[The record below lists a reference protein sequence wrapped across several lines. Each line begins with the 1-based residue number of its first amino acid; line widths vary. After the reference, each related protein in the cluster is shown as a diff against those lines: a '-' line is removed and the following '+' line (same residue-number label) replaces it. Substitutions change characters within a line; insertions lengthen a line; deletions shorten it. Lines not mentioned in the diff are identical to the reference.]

1 VVEPD
6 LPVSL
11 TQDGLQVSPLT
22 PSLGAEISGIDIR
35 RMDQSRFESLQR
47 CWLKYKVLFLR
58 DQDIDLET
66 LLRFSQYFGE
76 LMRLPYIKP
85 HDDYPDII
93 RVLKEAD
100 EINMGVFGGDWH
112 SDFSFLEAPPQA
124 SILYAQQIPP
134 SGGDTLWVD
143 MVSALQKLPQQL
155 RAPLEGKI
163 AIHCGTPYGVAHAP
177 AEDTRFKG
185 SIEIERNNP
194 EADRETRH
202 PAICRHP
209 ASGEEILFI
218 NPTYT
223 TRIEGLPA
231 RQSDTLLAKLY
242 QHCTRPEF
250 SCRFKW
256 SPGSVALW
264 DNRSTMHY
272 AVNDYDG
279 YRRCMYRTTIRGAP
293 PLPA

>member
-1 VVEPD
+1 MHDD
-6 LPVSL
+6 L
-11 TQDGLQVSPLT
+11 QISPLT
-22 PSLGAEISGIDIR
+22 PTLGAKIDGIDIR
-35 RMDQSRFESLQR
+35 RLDQPRFETLYR
-47 CWLKYKVLFLR
+47 LWLEYKVLFLR
-58 DQDIDLET
+58 NQDIDLDD
-66 LLRFSQYFGE
+66 LLTFSRHFGD

-85 HDDYPDII
+85 HEDYPDII

-124 SILYAQQIPP
+124 SILYAEQTPP

-143 MVSALQKLPQQL
+143 MVQALKMLPQQL
-155 RAPLEGKI
+155 RTQLDGKI

-177 AEDTRFKG
+177 AEDTQFKG
-185 SIEIERNNP
+185 SIQIERNNP
-194 EADRETRH
+194 EADHETRH

-209 ASGEEILFI
+209 DTGEEILFI

-223 TRIEGLPA
+223 TRIEGISAPD
-231 RQSDTLLAKLY
+231 SDKLLAKLY

-256 SPGSVALW
+256 SPASLVLW

-272 AVNDYDG
+272 AVNNYDG
-279 YRRCMYRTTIRGAP
+279 FRRCMYRTTIQGMP